1 MFEECIIRSKLCSK
15 SALYQMLLQE
25 KDVKDVKILR
35 FKELDKQ

>member
-1 MFEECIIRSKLCSK
+1 MKLCSK

-25 KDVKDVKILR
+25 KDVKDVKILK